1 MKEITPVDEK
11 TVTTAIIERGAKALL
26 DLVKSDVIIAG
37 AGPSGLTAARYL
49 AKGGLKTFVIERRL
63 SFGGGIGGG
72 GMLMPRIVVQSPS
85 QEVLQE
91 VGVRLDPYSKGVW
104 VVDVAESIAKLATG
118 AIDAGAGILLGVS
131 VDDLVVKRSRVCGAV
146 LQWSA
151 VNISG
156 LHVDPLAVESR
167 AVVDCT
173 GHDAE
178 VIAIASRKNP
188 DLKIS
193 VPGER
198 SMDAVTAER
207 RTVECTGEVAP
218 GLWVAGMAAAAVRQG
233 PRMGPIF
240 GGMLLSGRKVA
251 EEIMK
256 SLGGR

>member
-11 TVTTAIIERGAKALL
+11 TVTTAIIERGAKTLL

-37 AGPSGLTAARYL
+37 AGPSGLAAAKYL
-49 AKGGLKTFVIERRL
+49 AKGGLKTIVIERRL

-72 GMLMPRIVVQSPS
+72 GMLLPRIVVQRPS
-85 QEVLQE
+85 QEILQE
-91 VGVRLDPYSKGVW
+91 VGVKLEPYAKGIW
-104 VVDVAESIAKLATG
+104 VVDVAESMAKLAAG
-118 AIDAGAGILLGVS
+118 AIDANAKIILGIT
-131 VDDLVVKRSRVCGAV
+131 VDDLIVKRSRVCGAV

-198 SMDAVTAER
+198 SMDAVSAER
-207 RTVECTGEVAP
+207 RTVECTGEVIP
-218 GLWVAGMAAAAVRQG
+218 GLWVAGMAAAAVKQG

-251 EEIMK
+251 EEIMR
-256 SLGGR
+256 SLLKR

>member
-1 MKEITPVDEK
+1 MKGITPVDER
-11 TVTTAIIERGAKALL
+11 TISTAIIERGAKALL
-26 DLVKSDVIIAG
+26 DLVKSDVVIAG

-49 AKGGLKTFVIERRL
+49 SKGGLKTFVIERRL
-63 SFGGGIGGG
+63 SFGGGMGGG
-72 GMLMPRIVVQSPS
+72 GMLLPKIVVQSPS
-85 QEVLQE
+85 QEVLKE
-91 VGVRLDPYSKGVW
+91 VGVKLDPYAKGVW
-104 VVDVAESIAKLATG
+104 VVDVTESMAKLAAG
-118 AIDAGAGILLGVS
+118 AIDAGAKIILGVT
-131 VDDLVVKRSRVCGAV
+131 VDDLVVKRSCVCGAV

-173 GHDAE
+173 GHNAE
-178 VIAIASRKNP
+178 VITNASRKNP

-198 SMDAVTAER
+198 SMDAVLAER
-207 RTVECTGEVAP
+207 RTVEYTGEVTP
-218 GLWVAGMAAAAVRQG
+218 GLWVAGMAAAAVKQG

-251 EEIMK
+251 EEITK

>member
-1 MKEITPVDEK
+1 MKGITPVDER

-26 DLVKSDVIIAG
+26 ALVKSDVIIAG

-63 SFGGGIGGG
+63 SFGGGMGGG
-72 GMLMPRIVVQSPS
+72 GMLLPRIVVQKPS
-85 QEVLQE
+85 EEVLQE
-91 VGVRLDPYSKGVW
+91 VGVKLDPYAKGVW
-104 VVDVAESIAKLATG
+104 VVDVAESIAKLAAG
-118 AIDAGAGILLGVS
+118 AIDAGAKIILGVT

-151 VNISG
+151 VDISG

-178 VIAIASRKNP
+178 VITIASRKNP

-207 RTVECTGEVAP
+207 KTVDFTGEVVT

-251 EEIMK
+251 EEIIK
-256 SLGGR
+256 SLGSS